1 MESRTKQLV
10 GFLQEESSIPSDKIP
25 GIIQQCQNLN
35 RLPVILWQQKL
46 ITMPQLDR
54 VFKWLKSFMASAA

>member
-10 GFLQEESSIPSDKIP
+10 GFLQEELSIPSEKIP
-25 GIIQQCQNLN
+25 DIIQQCQNLN

-46 ITMPQLDR
+46 ITMTQLDW
-54 VFKWLKSFMASAA
+54 VFKWLESFMASAA